1 MAGKRIKG
9 ITIEIDGDT
18 KGLDKSLSD
27 VDKSLKTTKDDLKDV
42 NKLLK
47 FDPKNTE
54 LLQQKQELLTK
65 SIADTKERLSQ
76 LKTALSQ
83 MDAAGV
89 DKNSEAYRG
98 LQREIADTENQ
109 LKGLEKQSQSF
120 GSVGIQQVQAVGKEL
135 QKVGGQIT
143 KVGEGLTKN
152 VTAPLAAVGAAS
164 IAAFNDVD
172 AGMDAVVTKT
182 GATGD
187 ALAGMQDVVKDLA
200 TSIPTDFETAGNAV
214 GEVNTRFGV
223 TGDQLEELS
232 GQFIKFAK
240 INGTDVSTSV
250 DEVQKVLDAFG
261 IASSYAGTQLD
272 VLNRVGQNSGVSMET
287 LTSDLVQNAAAFQEM
302 GMSSNQAA
310 VFIGQVEKSGIDTN
324 TMMSGMSKALK
335 NATSDGK
342 SMKDALAEMQDTILN
357 GTDSMDGLS
366 AAYDLFGKSGAAV
379 YNAVAQGSL
388 DFTALADS
396 ADIMSDSVDSV
407 SQTFDSTLD
416 PIDQWQLTL
425 NQMKETGAEVG
436 NSLMTVLQPLLEKV
450 ADAFADLSAWW
461 QSLDPEAQNT
471 IVTVGLIAAA
481 LGPVLVIIGQVITAI
496 GAILAAINP
505 VTLTIAAIVAAI
517 AGVIAIIE
525 NWGAI
530 CDWFSGVWQS
540 FCDFVS
546 GLLTTLGSF
555 FTEKWEG
562 IKTTITGTWD
572 SVVKTTTDKF
582 ESIKKTV
589 HDAVEKLKSF
599 FDFDWK
605 LPDIKLPHFSV
616 TGSFSLKPLSVPHFS
631 VDWYAK
637 GGILTAPTIFGMQDS
652 SLLGGGEAG
661 PEAVLPIEKLKDF
674 MNEVLDRRQAAS
686 GGDFNQVIN
695 ITSPQELKPSEIAR
709 QTKNATQSVL
719 AAMRGI

>member
-27 VDKSLKTTKDDLKDV
+27 VDKQLKTTKDDLKDV

-54 LLQQKQELLTK
+54 LLQQKQELLKTA
-65 SIADTKERLSQ
+65 IADTKGRLEQ
-76 LKTALSQ
+76 LKTALAQ
-83 MDAAGV
+83 MDASGV

-98 LQREIADTENQ
+98 LQREIVSTEAELKNGEKQ
-109 LKGLEKQSQSF
+109 LKQF
-120 GSVGIQQVQAVGKEL
+120 GSVGVQQINMIGEEL
-135 QKVGGQIT
+135 KKVGGKIT
-143 KVGEGLTKN
+143 DVGEDLSKK
-152 VTAPLAAVGAAS
+152 VTAPIAAVGAAS
-164 IAAFNDVD
+164 LAAFSEVD
-172 AGMDAVVTKT
+172 KGMDAIVTKT

-187 ALAGMQDVVKDLA
+187 SLASMQSMVSDLA

-214 GEVNTRFGV
+214 GEVNTRFGL
-223 TGDQLEELS
+223 TGDALEDLS
-232 GQFIKFAK
+232 AQFIKFAQ
-240 INGTDVSTSV
+240 INGTDVSSSI
-250 DEVQKVLDAFG
+250 DGVQKVMDAFRVSADQ
-261 IASSYAGTQLD
+261 ASGVLD
-272 VLNRVGQNSGVSMET
+272 LLNAVGQNTGISMDELESQLVSNATALQSLGINVGDSAALMGQLEKSGVDASTVFTGLTKVQKTAMESGVSMQDA
-287 LTSDLVQNAAAFQEM
+287 LTQALSSSTDAIDIFGSKAGPKLYSAFQ
-302 GMSSNQAA
+302 
-310 VFIGQVEKSGIDTN
+310 
-324 TMMSGMSKALK
+324 
-335 NATSDGK
+335 
-342 SMKDALAEMQDTILN
+342 N
-357 GTDSMDGLS
+357 GTLS
-366 AAYDLFGKSGAAV
+366 AQMFAA
-379 YNAVAQGSL
+379 SL
-388 DFTALADS
+388 DGESGLEDS
-396 ADIMSDSVDSV
+396 LGSV
-407 SQTFDSTLD
+407 SDTFEGTLD

-425 NQMKETGAEVG
+425 NQLKLTGAEVG
-436 NSLMTVLQPLLEKV
+436 ATLGSVLQPMLEKLS
-450 ADAFADLSAWW
+450 DAVKALGDWWAQLSPEM
-461 QSLDPEAQNT
+461 QST
-471 IVTVGLIAAA
+471 IVTVALIAAA
-481 LGPVLVIIGQVITAI
+481 VGPLLVMLGNVVTAI

-525 NWGAI
+525 NWGTI

-572 SVVKTTTDKF
+572 SVVKTTTEKF

-599 FDFDWK
+599 FNFDWK

-674 MNEVLDRRQAAS
+674 MNEVLDRRQANA

-695 ITSPQELKPSEIAR
+695 IASPQELKPSEIAR

>member
-27 VDKSLKTTKDDLKDV
+27 VDKQLKTTKDDLKDV

-54 LLQQKQELLTK
+54 LLQQKQELLKTA
-65 SIADTKERLSQ
+65 IADTKGRLEQ
-76 LKTALSQ
+76 LKTALAQ
-83 MDAAGV
+83 MDASGA

-109 LKGLEKQSQSF
+109 LKSLEKQEKQF
-120 GSVGIQQVQAVGKEL
+120 GSVGVQQVQAVGKEL
-135 QKVGGQIT
+135 QNIGDKIGN
-143 KVGEGLTKN
+143 VGEAMTKK
-152 VTAPLAAVGAAS
+152 VTVPIVAVGTASLAAFS
-164 IAAFNDVD
+164 EVD
-172 AGMDAVVTKT
+172 KGMDAVVTKT

-187 ALAGMQDVVKDLA
+187 ALASMQGIVKDIA
-200 TSIPTDFETAGNAV
+200 TTIPTDFETAGNAV

-223 TGDQLEELS
+223 TGDALEELS
-232 GQFIKFAK
+232 SQFIKFAQ
-240 INGTDVSTSV
+240 INGTDVSTSI
-250 DEVQKVLDAFG
+250 DGVQKAMDAWGISADQAGAFLD
-261 IASSYAGTQLD
+261 T
-272 VLNRVGQNSGVSMET
+272 LNVVGQNTGVSMDT
-287 LTSDLVQNAAAFQEM
+287 LESSLVTNATAFQ
-302 GMSSNQAA
+302 GLGLSASDAA
-310 VFIGQVEKSGIDTN
+310 SLLGTLETSGVDVN
-324 TMMSGMSKALK
+324 TVMTGMSKVQAQAAK
-335 NATSDGK
+335 DGV
-342 SMKDALAEMQDTILN
+342 SMSEELQKAFSSSADAVDIFGTKAGPKLYESLQN
-357 GTDSMDGLS
+357 GTLSMDMFSGS
-366 AAYDLFGKSGAAV
+366 ATTLEDNVG
-379 YNAVAQGSL
+379 
-388 DFTALADS
+388 
-396 ADIMSDSVDSV
+396 SV
-407 SQTFDSTLD
+407 SNTFDGTLD

-425 NQMKETGAEVG
+425 NQLKLTGAELG
-436 NSLMTVLQPLLEKV
+436 ASIGEVLQPILEKLS
-450 ADAFADLSAWW
+450 DAFAKLAEWW
-461 QSLDPEAQNT
+461 DTLGPDTQDA
-471 IVTVGLIAAA
+471 IVQAALIAAA
-481 LGPVLVIIGQVITAI
+481 IGPIL
-496 GAILAAINP
+496 AILAQVISTIGTLLTAINP

-517 AGVIAIIE
+517 AAVIAIVQ

-674 MNEVLDRRQAAS
+674 MNEVLDRRQATS
-686 GGDFNQVIN
+686 GGDFNQAIY

>member
-1 MAGKRIKG
+1 MASKRIKG
-9 ITIEIDGDT
+9 ITIEIDGNT
-18 KGLDKSLSD
+18 KGLDKSLQD
-27 VDKSLKTTKDDLKDV
+27 VDKRLKTTKDDLKDV
-42 NKLLK
+42 NRLLK
-47 FDPKNTE
+47 LDPKNTD
-54 LLQQKQELLTK
+54 LLKQKQDLLAK
-65 SIADTKERLSQ
+65 SVEDTKERLGQ
-76 LKTALSQ
+76 LKTALAQ
-83 MDAAGV
+83 MDASGV

-98 LQREIADTENQ
+98 LQREIVSTEAE
-109 LKGLEKQSQSF
+109 LKNGEKQLEQF
-120 GSVGIQQVQAVGKEL
+120 GSVGVQQINMIGEEL
-135 QKVGGQIT
+135 KNVGGKISD
-143 KVGEGLTKN
+143 VGEDLSKK
-152 VTAPLAAVGAAS
+152 VTAPIAAVGAAS
-164 IAAFNDVD
+164 LAAFSEVD
-172 AGMDAVVTKT
+172 KGMDAIVTKT

-187 ALAGMQDVVKDLA
+187 ALASMQSMVSDLA

-214 GEVNTRFGV
+214 GEVNTRFGL
-223 TGDQLEELS
+223 TGDALEDLS
-232 GQFIKFAK
+232 AQFIKFAQ
-240 INGTDVSTSV
+240 INGTDVTSSI
-250 DEVQKVLDAFG
+250 DGVQKVMDAFG
-261 IASSYAGTQLD
+261 VSADQASGVLD
-272 VLNRVGQNSGVSMET
+272 LLNAVGQNTGISMDELESQLVSNATALQSLGINVGDSAALMGQLEKSGVDASTVFTGLTKVQKTSMESGVSMQDA
-287 LTSDLVQNAAAFQEM
+287 LTQALSSSTDAIDIFGAKAGPKLYSAFQN
-302 GMSSNQAA
+302 GTLS
-310 VFIGQVEKSGIDTN
+310 
-324 TMMSGMSKALK
+324 
-335 NATSDGK
+335 
-342 SMKDALAEMQDTILN
+342 AEMF
-357 GTDSMDGLS
+357 
-366 AAYDLFGKSGAAV
+366 AA
-379 YNAVAQGSL
+379 SL
-388 DFTALADS
+388 DGESGLEDS
-396 ADIMSDSVDSV
+396 LGSV
-407 SQTFDSTLD
+407 SDTFEGTLD

-425 NQMKETGAEVG
+425 NQLKLTGAEVG
-436 NSLMTVLQPLLEKV
+436 ATLGSVLQPMLEKLS
-450 ADAFADLSAWW
+450 DAVKALGDWWAQLS
-461 QSLDPEAQNT
+461 PEMQNT
-471 IVTVGLIAAA
+471 IVTVALIAAA
-481 LGPVLVIIGQVITAI
+481 VGPLLVVLGNVVTAI

-572 SVVKTTTDKF
+572 SVVKTTTEKF

-637 GGILTAPTIFGMQDS
+637 GGILTAPTIFGMKDS

-674 MNEVLDRRQAAS
+674 MNEVLDRRQANA
-686 GGDFNQVIN
+686 GGDFNQSIY